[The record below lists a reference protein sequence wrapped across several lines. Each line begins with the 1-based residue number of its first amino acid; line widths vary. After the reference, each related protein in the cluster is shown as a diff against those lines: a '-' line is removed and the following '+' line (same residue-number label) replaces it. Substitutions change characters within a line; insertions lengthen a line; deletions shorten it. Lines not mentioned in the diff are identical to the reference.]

1 MHDYTEADRWD
12 WDYGDPRQR
21 CRHGNFIGSAWGP
34 DILCGDCE
42 SVEDD
47 PSLRDMV
54 RGIRRQIEKI
64 QSEYN
69 GMMMFIN
76 SYARKKK
83 NEISDPIFSES
94 VLETMKLLS
103 DRKSNLEDQQVRMI
117 EKYEP
122 FCENGDWDDTSILW
136 NYHREMIRQF
146 DEAMQ
151 EKNTTEKVGN

>member
-76 SYARKKK
+76 SYARKKE